1 MEQIEIISP
10 SGKKLKASAKAF
22 ELIYKAAGYAK
33 ADDVKTESANKQP
46 KESAKKAASHRSG
59 KK

>member
-1 MEQIEIISP
+1 MNQIEIISP

-22 ELIYKAAGYAK
+22 ELIYKAAGYVK
-33 ADDVKTESANKQP
+33 ADEVKTESANAKP
-46 KESAKKAASHRSG
+46 KESAKKAAPQTPG